1 MSEVIQQF
9 VGQGAWNRNLGT
21 QQLEFT
27 GTGQYGHVPD
37 HRVWAQ
43 ETPHVSGFVI
53 PRVIRGP
60 RGFQDLAEP
69 ERWYAALKTLIERRS
84 RQIEGLDSTVEVTT
98 IETPWGNGNEQFEV
112 DTRVTRARS
121 NVTHNFG
128 PDLDGLPILSF
139 IDGWIFNLIRN
150 PDTQYADVTTFDVP
164 GTLDMSA
171 DYKSAM
177 ILYFEPDRSM
187 RKVIKAWLRF
197 NVYPKRGI
205 TNQGKSD
212 KLSGGEFIE
221 ATLETTGIT
230 ITNAGVVRLAQRF
243 LNRMPLAGSSTLL
256 APSIVDDVAA
266 DLQRA
271 RSGDVDNI
279 ERAVREASAV

>member
-9 VGQGAWNRNLGT
+9 VGQGAWNRNLSI

-37 HRVWAQ
+37 HRVWSQ
-43 ETPHVSGFVI
+43 ETPHVTGFVI

-98 IETPWGNGNEQFEV
+98 VETPWGNGNEQFEV

-121 NVTHNFG
+121 VVTHNFG

-139 IDGWIFNLIRN
+139 IDGWIFSLIRN
-150 PDTQYADVTTFDVP
+150 PDTQYADVTTFDIP

-187 RKVIKAWLRF
+187 RKIIRAWLRF

-212 KLSGGEFIE
+212 KLSGGEFVE

-256 APSIVDDVAA
+256 APAIVDDVAA

-271 RSGDVDNI
+271 RTGDVDNI